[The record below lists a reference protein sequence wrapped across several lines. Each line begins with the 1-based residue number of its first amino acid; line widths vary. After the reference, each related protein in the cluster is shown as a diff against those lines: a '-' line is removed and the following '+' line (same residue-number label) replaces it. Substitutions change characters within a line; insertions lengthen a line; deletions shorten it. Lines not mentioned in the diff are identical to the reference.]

1 MTEGIRSEDRGPDLI
16 APPPLLY
23 AGPLLAGFVVDLLLP
38 LPRLSSALRL
48 AGLPFLAAGVALAI
62 WFLLSMR
69 RAGTPVDP
77 REATTALVQAGPFRY
92 TRNPG
97 YVAFTLIY
105 LGVSLLV
112 GARWPLILLPAVL
125 VMVDLGV
132 IRREERY
139 LEGRFGSDYIG
150 YRRRVRRWL

>member
-1 MTEGIRSEDRGPDLI
+1 MTEGTRSEDRGPDLI

-38 LPRLSSALRL
+38 LPRLSSALRI

-112 GARWPLILLPAVL
+112 GARGPLILLPAVL
-125 VMVDLGV
+125 VIVDLGV

>member
-1 MTEGIRSEDRGPDLI
+1 MTEGTRSEDRGPDLI

-23 AGPLLAGFVVDLLLP
+23 AGPLLAGFVLDLLLP

-77 REATTALVQAGPFRY
+77 REAPTALVQAGPFRY

-97 YVAFTLIY
+97 YIAFTLTY

-112 GARWPLILLPAVL
+112 GARWPLILLPAIL
-125 VMVDLGV
+125 VIVDRGV

-139 LEGRFGSDYIG
+139 LEERFGSDYIG
-150 YRRRVRRWL
+150 YQRRVRRWL

>member
-1 MTEGIRSEDRGPDLI
+1 MTEGTRSEDRGPDII
-16 APPPLLY
+16 APPPLRY
-23 AGPLLAGFVVDLLLP
+23 ACCVRAGFVLHLLLP
-38 LPRLSSALRL
+38 LLRLSSALRL
-48 AGLPFLAAGVALAI
+48 AGLPFLAAGVARAI

-77 REATTALVQAGPFRY
+77 REAPTALVQAGPFRY

-97 YVAFTLIY
+97 YVAFTLTY
-105 LGVSLLV
+105 LGVSLLA

-125 VMVDLGV
+125 VIVDRGV

-139 LEGRFGSDYIG
+139 LEERFGSDYIG

>member
-112 GARWPLILLPAVL
+112 GARGPLILLPAVL

>member
-1 MTEGIRSEDRGPDLI
+1 MTGDRGPDI
-16 APPPLLY
+16 VAPPPLLY
-23 AGPLLAGFVVDLLLP
+23 AGPLLAGFVLDLLLP

-48 AGLPFLAAGVALAI
+48 VGLAFLAAGVALAI

-92 TRNPG
+92 TRNPA
-97 YVAFTLIY
+97 YVAFTLTY
-105 LGVSLLV
+105 LGVSLLA
-112 GARWPLILLPAVL
+112 GARWPLILLPVVL
-125 VMVDLGV
+125 VIVDRGV

-139 LEGRFGSDYIG
+139 LEERFGSDYIG
-150 YRRRVRRWL
+150 YQQRVRRWL

>member
-1 MTEGIRSEDRGPDLI
+1 MTEDSRSRDRGPDI
-16 APPPLLY
+16 VAPPPLLY
-23 AGPLLAGFVVDLLLP
+23 AGPLLAGFVLDFLLP
-38 LPRLSSALRL
+38 LPRLSSGLRL
-48 AGLPFLAAGVALAI
+48 VGLPFLAGGVALAI

-92 TRNPG
+92 TRNPA
-97 YVAFTLIY
+97 YVAFALTY
-105 LGVSLLV
+105 LGVSLLA

-125 VMVDLGV
+125 VIVDRGV

-139 LEGRFGSDYIG
+139 LEEGFGSDYSG
-150 YRRRVRRWL
+150 YQQRVRRWL